1 MLYEHLYSCRL
12 LLVMILKMSEL
23 LLRLYSIATA
33 KSVVVDMAPNSVPDT
48 NSQKSVPV

>member
-23 LLRLYSIATA
+23 LLVKETY
-33 KSVVVDMAPNSVPDT
+33 
-48 NSQKSVPV
+48 

>member
-23 LLRLYSIATA
+23 LLVKETYYRGKRDPL
-33 KSVVVDMAPNSVPDT
+33 
-48 NSQKSVPV
+48 

>member
-12 LLVMILKMSEL
+12 AMILKMSEL